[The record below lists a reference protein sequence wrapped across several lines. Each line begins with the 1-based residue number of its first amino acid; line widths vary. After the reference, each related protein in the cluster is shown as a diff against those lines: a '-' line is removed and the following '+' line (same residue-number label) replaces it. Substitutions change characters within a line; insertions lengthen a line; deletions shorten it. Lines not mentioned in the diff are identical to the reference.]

1 MDDLLM
7 TLFEIGLFF
16 IFLIVNLQLF
26 NTLQFEKL
34 FKKRVQPRQMQL
46 MYFFIVIIF
55 TYLLTRSIMHIIEL
69 SVSLTQ

>member
-1 MDDLLM
+1 M

-34 FKKRVQPRQMQL
+34 FKKGVQPRQIQL

-55 TYLLTRSIMHIIEL
+55 TYLLTRSLMHVIEL
-69 SVSLTQ
+69 SLSLTQ